1 MIPISYRISIH
12 FFFFWL
18 LSQEKAYHLEPLLHG
33 GSTLEVFGGSLDVV
47 VNGLLGQID
56 HVAGVEGLVVEL
68 EVALILIEETV
79 EPGEK
84 LLGAVVG
91 VEDDGDTVGG
101 GDAADVVGSGDTTG
115 DGGVLA
121 VVADTLTG
129 EVGST
134 TVGDLE
140 DDGGLVVTGG
150 LEGRDDDGRRGDVL
164 HGLV

>member
-1 MIPISYRISIH
+1 M
-12 FFFFWL
+12 
-18 LSQEKAYHLEPLLHG
+18 
-33 GSTLEVFGGSLDVV
+33 
-47 VNGLLGQID
+47 
-56 HVAGVEGLVVEL
+56 AGVERLAVEL

-79 EPGEK
+79 EPGEE

-115 DGGVLA
+115 DGRVLA

-129 EVGST
+129 EESST

-140 DDGGLVVTGG
+140 DDGGLVVTGS
-150 LEGRDDDGRRGDVL
+150 LEGGDDDGRGGDVL
-164 HGLV
+164 HGLVFNSSGGGKVKRVHTTAGMANFFS

>member
-1 MIPISYRISIH
+1 M
-12 FFFFWL
+12 
-18 LSQEKAYHLEPLLHG
+18 
-33 GSTLEVFGGSLDVV
+33 
-47 VNGLLGQID
+47 
-56 HVAGVEGLVVEL
+56 AGVEGLVVEL

-121 VVADTLTG
+121 IVADTLTG
-129 EVGST
+129 EESST

-140 DDGGLVVTGG
+140 DDGGLVVTGS
-150 LEGRDDDGRRGDVL
+150 LEGGNDDGGRGDVL
-164 HGLV
+164 NRSVYA